1 MPFLRNPSIVQL
13 MKSTVHA
20 VFALICCITGATHA
34 SAMPSTLPLAGTWRF
49 ALDRGN
55 VGESER
61 WFDRSLAE
69 KIELPGSC
77 EQRGFGDKP
86 ATPEERRLTR
96 VLKYTGPAWYQRDIE
111 IPAGWSGKRVEL
123 FLERCHWETTV
134 WIDGRMAGMQN
145 SLSTPHQH
153 DLGALSPG
161 KHTLTVCVDNSY
173 KLKIGVW
180 GHSIA
185 EDTQTNW
192 NGIIGAIELRATDP
206 VWIRAAQV
214 FPGKL
219 RENVGNQTG
228 KEQVGKI
235 AGSDVTIPAG
245 GGELEI
251 PFKPAATEKWDE
263 FSPVTHTLDLNL
275 TVGTFS
281 DTLQVPYALR
291 DLAVKDKQFV
301 LNGRPVFMRGP
312 VDECVYPLTGYPPT
326 DKASWMRVLGICKSH
341 GFNFLRFHSWCPP
354 KAAFEAGDELGFL
367 FQIELPLWTIDAPP
381 FGQDATRDQFIHD
394 ELTRI
399 LDTYGNHPSFGFMAM
414 GNESHGSLDSLTHAG
429 RARDPRPI
437 YRIESGGEDPL
448 GFIEQ
453 GQRGVYGPRTDWDRW
468 TVNAGWIAGG
478 SQDTLPPVPSVP
490 MFSHEVGQWAMYPK
504 LDEVKKY
511 TGTLSA
517 HTFDR
522 WRKSLEENHM
532 LDQAKD
538 FAEASGKLSVLLYK
552 DEIEASLRSWPYGGI
567 QILEAR
573 DYPGQGVAI
582 VGWLDAFWDSKGLIT
597 PEKFREF
604 CAPTVCL
611 LRMPKRVLDSRETFT
626 AKAQLAHY
634 GPKDIVVNPTWKISD
649 DSGRQV
655 AAGNFPR
662 QKVITGKLA
671 TLGDIAAPLNGITSA
686 SRITVTVSAG
696 ETSNSWHIWVYPPVA
711 SGNPATVSV
720 VHDYDAS
727 TRALLAE
734 GRRVLLLSS
743 PKFGVIPAPP
753 AFYGDPSL
761 RALPSEVRSGKNA
774 IAGSFMPTFWNLQL
788 FNQIGTLGIL
798 CDPRHPAFEGFPT
811 EKHSDWQW
819 ADLLGNFSGAN
830 SFASAFGSEQLG
842 IDIRNRAGDVQH
854 RSKAFVLTETPPD
867 FRPIL
872 QVIDNQERN
881 AKLGSLFET
890 RVGPGKL
897 LVCGIDLDTDLA
909 KRPAARQLR
918 KSLLDYC
925 ASGKFAPAHELPDS
939 LLTRLLTEPLVRSA
953 GTVASADSEMP
964 ANEARNAIDGNPA
977 TLWHTP
983 WGDGAT
989 AFPHAFTV
997 QLKHP
1002 HTLRAC
1008 TVLPRQ
1014 DVEVNGMIKAFEV
1027 YASNDGRSWGRP
1039 LAKGEFPQDRELK
1052 RIFFPRPVTAKFIKL
1067 VALSGFDTQP
1077 FASIAEFDVEE

>member
-1 MPFLRNPSIVQL
+1 MQ
-13 MKSTVHA
+13 
-20 VFALICCITGATHA
+20 
-34 SAMPSTLPLAGTWRF
+34 
-49 ALDRGN
+49 
-55 VGESER
+55 ER
-61 WFDRSLAE
+61 WFERTLEDR
-69 KIELPGSC
+69 IELPGSC

-86 ATPEERRLTR
+86 EAPEERRLTR
-96 VLKYTGPAWYQRDIE
+96 VLKYAGPAWYQRDIE

-134 WIDGRMAGMQN
+134 WLDDRMIGMQN

-173 KLKIGVW
+173 KLKIGSW
-180 GHSIA
+180 AHSIT

-206 VWIRAAQV
+206 VWIRSAQV
-214 FPGKL
+214 FSGKI
-219 RENVGNQTG
+219 RVQIGNQTG
-228 KEQVGKI
+228 AEQAGKI
-235 AGSDVTIPAG
+235 AGSDVRIPAG

-251 PFKPAATEKWDE
+251 PFTSAETRKWDE
-263 FSPVTHTLDLNL
+263 FSPVTHTLDLKLSAGN
-275 TVGTFS
+275 FS
-281 DTLQVPYALR
+281 DTRKVPYALR

-301 LNGRPVFMRGP
+301 MNGRPAFMRGP

-326 DKASWMRVLGICKSH
+326 DKASWLRVLGICKSH
-341 GFNFLRFHSWCPP
+341 GFNFMRFHSWCPP
-354 KAAFEAGDELGFL
+354 EAAFEAGDELGFL
-367 FQIELPLWTIDAPP
+367 FQIELPLWTMDAPP
-381 FGQDATRDQFIHD
+381 FGQDPPRDQFIHD
-394 ELTRI
+394 ELKRI

-429 RARDPRPI
+429 RARDPRPV

-478 SQDTLPPVPSVP
+478 SHAHLPPVPSVP
-490 MFSHEVGQWAMYPK
+490 MFSHEIGQWAMYPR
-504 LDEVKKY
+504 LDEVKKF
-511 TGTLSA
+511 TGTLRA
-517 HTFDR
+517 HTFER
-522 WRKSLEENHM
+522 YRKSLAENHM
-532 LDQAKD
+532 SDQAKD
-538 FAEASGKLSVLLYK
+538 FAEASGKFSVLLYK

-634 GPKDIVVNPTWKISD
+634 GPNDIEVNPTWKISD
-649 DSGRQV
+649 ESGRII
-655 AAGNFPR
+655 AAGGFPK
-662 QKVITGKLA
+662 QQAITGKIA
-671 TLGDIAAPLNGITSA
+671 TLGDIAAPLHEIQSA
-686 SRITVTVSAG
+686 ARLTVTVSAG
-696 ETSNSWHIWVYPPVA
+696 ETSNSWHIWAYPPVA
-711 SGNPATVSV
+711 PATPANVSV
-720 VHDYDAS
+720 VHAYDPS
-727 TRALLAE
+727 TRAMLAQ

-743 PKFGVIPAPP
+743 PTFGVIHPPFAFFGAP
-753 AFYGDPSL
+753 SV
-761 RALPSEVRSGKNA
+761 RVLPREVRPGKNA
-774 IAGSFMPTFWNLQL
+774 IPGSFMPTFWNLQL
-788 FNQIGTLGIL
+788 FNQIGTLGLL
-798 CDPRHPAFEGFPT
+798 CDPRHPAFAGFPT

-819 ADLLGNFSGAN
+819 ADLLGNFSAAN
-830 SFASAFGSEQLG
+830 SFVFACAPEQVG
-842 IDIRNRAGDVQH
+842 IDTRNKAGDVQN
-854 RSKAFVLTETPPD
+854 RSKAFILTESPPD
-867 FRPIL
+867 YRPVL

-881 AKLGSLFET
+881 AKLGSIFET

-925 ASGKFAPAHELPDS
+925 SSGKFAPTHELPAS
-939 LLTRLLTEPLVRSA
+939 LLTRLLSEPLVRLA
-953 GTVASADSEMP
+953 GTVASADSAM
-964 ANEARNAIDGNPA
+964 AGNEASNAIDGNPA

-983 WGDGAT
+983 WGEGAT
-989 AFPHAFTV
+989 GFPHAFTV
-997 QLKHP
+997 ELAQP
-1002 HTLRAC
+1002 HTLTAC

-1027 YASNDGRSWGRP
+1027 YGSNDGRTWGKP
-1039 LAKGEFPQDRELK
+1039 VATGEFAADRELK
-1052 RIFFPRPVTAKFIKL
+1052 RVIFPRPVTAKFVKL
-1067 VALSGFDTQP
+1067 VALSGFDNQP
-1077 FASIAEFDVEE
+1077 FASIAEFDVEP

>member
-1 MPFLRNPSIVQL
+1 
-13 MKSTVHA
+13 MKSTVRKIIT
-20 VFALICCITGATHA
+20 LIACITAAAHA
-34 SAMPSTLPLAGTWRF
+34 DTPSTLPLSGTWRF

-61 WFDRSLAE
+61 WFDRNLAE

-77 EQRGFGDKP
+77 EQRGFGDPP
-86 ATPEERRLTR
+86 AAPEERRLTR

-111 IPAGWSGKRVEL
+111 VPAGWSGKRVEL

-134 WIDGRMAGMQN
+134 WIDGRKIGMQN

-180 GHSIA
+180 AHAIT

-206 VWIRAAQV
+206 VWIRSAQV
-214 FPGKL
+214 FPGKI
-219 RENVGNQTG
+219 RVNVGNQTG

-235 AGSDVTIPAG
+235 TGSDVTIPAG

-251 PFKPAATEKWDE
+251 PFTPAVTEKWDE
-263 FSPVTHTLDLNL
+263 FSPVTHTMDLYL
-275 TVGTFS
+275 TAGTFS

-341 GFNFLRFHSWCPP
+341 GFNFMRFHSWCPP

-381 FGQDATRDQFIHD
+381 FGQDAPRDQFIHD
-394 ELTRI
+394 ELKRI

-478 SQDTLPPVPSVP
+478 SQDKLPPVPSVP
-490 MFSHEVGQWAMYPK
+490 MFSHEVGQWAMYPQ

-511 TGTLSA
+511 TGTLRA
-517 HTFDR
+517 HTFER

-552 DEIEASLRSWPYGGI
+552 DEIEASLRSWPYGGA

-604 CAPTVCL
+604 CAPTTCL

-626 AKAQLAHY
+626 AQTQLAHY
-634 GPKDIVVNPTWKISD
+634 GPQDIEVTPTWKISD
-649 DSGRQV
+649 DNGRKI
-655 AAGNFPR
+655 AAGSFPK

-671 TLGDIAAPLNGITSA
+671 TLGSIAAPLHQVKTA
-686 SRITVTVSAG
+686 SRLTVTVSAG
-696 ETSNSWHIWVYPPVA
+696 ESSNSWHIWVYPPVA
-711 SGNPATVSV
+711 SETPATVSV
-720 VHDYDAS
+720 VHGYDAS
-727 TRALLAE
+727 TRALLAK
-734 GRRVLLLSS
+734 GKRVLLLSS

-761 RALPSEVRSGKNA
+761 RALPREVRSGKNA

-798 CDPRHPAFEGFPT
+798 CDPRHPAFAGFPT

-854 RSKAFVLTETPPD
+854 RSKAFILTETPPD
-867 FRPIL
+867 YRPIL

-925 ASGKFAPAHELPDS
+925 ASGKFAPTHELPGS
-939 LLTRLLTEPLVRSA
+939 LLTRLLTEPLVRST

-983 WGDGAT
+983 WGEGAT

-997 QLKHP
+997 QLAQP
-1002 HTLRAC
+1002 HTLKSC

-1027 YASNDGRSWGRP
+1027 YASNDGRNWGRP
-1039 LAKGEFPQDRELK
+1039 LVKGEFPQDRELK